1 MTHHDFSS
9 KKATFLAGLLT
20 LPLIIGLLIAL
31 QMIPR
36 SSNGS
41 LPAPIISSV
50 NQNQEELMPEVIE
63 PEKQESVEPIV
74 DDSPQPLDFAAE
86 AKQSSSDI
94 DEVTLDSPGGKL
106 VLASSGSSDSG
117 DNKIEI
123 EGDLEA
129 PTLRLNIMPY
139 NHQMLAKLTS
149 EGVAAVV
156 LDTSQGWY
164 SAILT
169 AGGRVTR
176 IVPVKTELSKRS
188 VDVPK
193 ALSDE
198 VATQFDRIIGYYDVR
213 WVKLVFTPQFDHRLH
228 QLSLAHPEAN
238 VINLSFK
245 GNELVLEAAQ

>member
-9 KKATFLAGLLT
+9 KKATFLAGLLI

-41 LPAPIISSV
+41 LPAPIIASV
-50 NQNQEELMPEVIE
+50 TQNQEELMPEVIE
-63 PEKQESVEPIV
+63 PEKQESVESIG

-94 DEVTLDSPGGKL
+94 AEVALENLSGSL
-106 VLASSGSSDSG
+106 ALASTDNGDKG
-117 DNKIEI
+117 DNQITV
-123 EGDLEA
+123 EGDLDA
-129 PTLRLNIMPY
+129 PMLRLNIVPY

-169 AGGRVTR
+169 AGGRVTK
-176 IVPVKTELSKRS
+176 IVPVKAELSKRS

-228 QLSLAHPEAN
+228 QFSLAHPEAKM
-238 VINLSFK
+238 INLYFK
-245 GNELVLEAAQ
+245 NNEIVLEAAH